1 MLLRRHKINAAKQSE
16 EVTADNARQE
26 AVYGDELK
34 YEEEQG
40 KFPTRPTSDYTKTAI
55 NRMSTADLQA
65 LASEN
70 GILDADSFSGAD
82 LKSMLIEKFNL

>member
-1 MLLRRHKINAAKQSE
+1 MVYEYKVKYHGKWYMPGEKVPEDKQGASF
-16 EVTADNARQE
+16 A
-26 AVYGDELK
+26 
-34 YEEEQG
+34 
-40 KFPTRPTSDYTKTAI
+40 YTKTDI

>member
-1 MLLRRHKINAAKQSE
+1 MKATHTIKYNGKWYNAGQ
-16 EVTADNARQE
+16 EVPKDKLGASFA
-26 AVYGDELK
+26 
-34 YEEEQG
+34 
-40 KFPTRPTSDYTKTAI
+40 YTKTDI

-70 GILDADSFSGAD
+70 GIVDADSFSGAD

>member
-1 MLLRRHKINAAKQSE
+1 MKYPYIVVHNGKWYNAGQEVPEDKQGVSF
-16 EVTADNARQE
+16 A
-26 AVYGDELK
+26 
-34 YEEEQG
+34 
-40 KFPTRPTSDYTKTAI
+40 YTKTDI

-65 LASEN
+65 LASKN

>member
-1 MLLRRHKINAAKQSE
+1 MKYPYIVIHNGKWYNAGQEVPEDKQ
-16 EVTADNARQE
+16 
-26 AVYGDELK
+26 G
-34 YEEEQG
+34 
-40 KFPTRPTSDYTKTAI
+40 TSFAYTKTDI

-70 GILDADSFSGAD
+70 GIVDADSFSGAD

>member
-16 EVTADNARQE
+16 EVTADNVRQE

-34 YEEEQG
+34 YEEEQD
-40 KFPTRPTSDYTKTAI
+40 KFPVQPTNDYTKTAI
-55 NRMSTADLQA
+55 KRMPTADLQA

>member
-1 MLLRRHKINAAKQSE
+1 MKYPYIVIHNGKWYNAGQEVPEDKQ
-16 EVTADNARQE
+16 
-26 AVYGDELK
+26 G
-34 YEEEQG
+34 
-40 KFPTRPTSDYTKTAI
+40 TSFAYTKTDI

-70 GILDADSFSGAD
+70 GIANADSFSGAD

>member
-1 MLLRRHKINAAKQSE
+1 MVYEYKVKYHGKWYMPGE
-16 EVTADNARQE
+16 EVPED
-26 AVYGDELK
+26 K
-34 YEEEQG
+34 QG
-40 KFPTRPTSDYTKTAI
+40 ASFVYTKTDI

-70 GILDADSFSGAD
+70 GIANADSFSGAD

>member
-1 MLLRRHKINAAKQSE
+1 MVYEYKVKYHGKWYMPGE
-16 EVTADNARQE
+16 EVPED
-26 AVYGDELK
+26 K
-34 YEEEQG
+34 QG
-40 KFPTRPTSDYTKTAI
+40 PSFAYTKTDI

-70 GILDADSFSGAD
+70 GIVDADSFSGAD

>member
-1 MLLRRHKINAAKQSE
+1 MVYEYKVKYHGKWYMPGQ
-16 EVTADNARQE
+16 EVPEDKSGASFT
-26 AVYGDELK
+26 
-34 YEEEQG
+34 
-40 KFPTRPTSDYTKTAI
+40 YTKTDI

-70 GILDADSFSGAD
+70 GIVDADSFSGAD